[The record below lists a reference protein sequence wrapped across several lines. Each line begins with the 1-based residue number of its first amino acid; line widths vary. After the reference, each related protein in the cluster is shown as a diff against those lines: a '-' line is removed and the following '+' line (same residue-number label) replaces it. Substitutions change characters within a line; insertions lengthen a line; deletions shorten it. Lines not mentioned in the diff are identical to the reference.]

1 MDEADSASSES
12 SYSSSE
18 IPERPNR
25 WTGPPSTWQ
34 SLTAQERGL
43 EASLVELRNKDLGIH
58 LYNSFSLK
66 ARARKYRESK
76 GLQSG
81 ALPSGKNQEIDVHN
95 EAPQDA
101 EEPASKEWAPS
112 KAWTAWPLPPDQ
124 VPRLDEHIGPDDE
137 DELFTLRR
145 SEKERPS
152 RELEDVLVGT
162 ALKFAKK
169 NWERR
174 EIASGGEIL
183 EEENSDEEEVEVGN
197 LKRAKRGGEY
207 QEEKTTD
214 HGIPDGS
221 LENVVK
227 EPSQPPLEKPVLEP
241 VLSADDER
249 SRDLLRPS
257 IRHTLSQLDTIL
269 MALHHVRQ
277 TCHRYATGSESSS
290 DSEGR
295 ARSAVSQPETV
306 SEKRP
311 VGRPRKFENLTSRPR
326 PVEDHVSEALN
337 AGLVRAKKTHRGRPR
352 KHYEALVG
360 ETQEEYLIRVAR
372 LQKKSLPSFVSSG
385 ATSQERSS
393 ERSPIRGRTGPRK
406 REKLGTRDWSE
417 VLGSA
422 ALVGLPSDVIARAT
436 QRCANLF
443 GEGMIMQN
451 LIETPAG
458 AEVSHTLTTYV
469 PEEIPDLS
477 RESQSSPQESDE
489 DDMDID
495 LEVKKPKKYLP
506 GQDTYTCPIEKCQ
519 RQVQGF
525 TVRSRLVRHLKTL
538 HKMSE
543 DEIIDILDDSK
554 DTHGGIHVDGYLK
567 PIKNIPGVRGSDKRS
582 RSRGR
587 WTRESVAAGQ
597 ESSIEK
603 MEGEDRSLS
612 SGS

>member
-1 MDEADSASSES
+1 MDEAASASSGS
-12 SYSSSE
+12 SYSSGE
-18 IPERPNR
+18 IPERPNS

-66 ARARKYRESK
+66 ARARKYGESK
-76 GLQSG
+76 SLQSG
-81 ALPSGKNQEIDVHN
+81 ALPSGENQEIDVHN
-95 EAPQDA
+95 EAPQGA

-112 KAWTAWPLPPDQ
+112 RAWTAWPLPPDQ

-174 EIASGGEIL
+174 EIASGGEIF
-183 EEENSDEEEVEVGN
+183 EEENSDEEQVQVGN
-197 LKRAKRGGEY
+197 LKRAKRGCEY
-207 QEEKTTD
+207 HEKTTD
-214 HGIPDGS
+214 HSIPDGS

-227 EPSQPPLEKPVLEP
+227 EPSQSPLEKPVLES

-277 TCHRYATGSESSS
+277 TCHRYATDSESSS

-295 ARSAVSQPETV
+295 ARSAVSQPETII
-306 SEKRP
+306 EKRP

-326 PVEDHVSEALN
+326 PVEDHVSEAFN

-352 KHYEALVG
+352 KHYEPLVG

-406 REKLGTRDWSE
+406 REKLGARDWSE

-422 ALVGLPSDVIARAT
+422 ALVGLPPDVVARAT

-443 GEGMIMQN
+443 GEGMIMRN

-458 AEVSHTLTTYV
+458 AEVSHTLTAYV

-489 DDMDID
+489 DDMNID

-506 GQDTYTCPIEKCQ
+506 GQDTYKCPIEKCQ
-519 RQVQGF
+519 RHVKGF
-525 TVRSRLVRHLKTL
+525 TVRSRLLRHLKTL

-543 DEIIDILDDSK
+543 DEVIDILDDSK
-554 DTHGGIHVDGYLK
+554 DIHGG
-567 PIKNIPGVRGSDKRS
+567 NIPGVRGSDKRS

-587 WTRESVAAGQ
+587 WTGESVAAGQ

-612 SGS
+612 SDS